1 MYESFFGLERKPFE
15 ITPDPAFMYASLQ
28 HKEALAS
35 LIYGV
40 KEKKGLMVLTGEVGT
55 GKTLLLRCLLQMLGP
70 DTKTAYI
77 INPRLSL
84 MEFFHSMAHELELGG
99 EFPTKAAFLE
109 RINGFLLE
117 TAAKGG
123 RALLIVDEAQNLGLP
138 ILEEIRLLMNLE
150 TAKQKLLQVI
160 LAGQPELH
168 KIIEF
173 SCMRQFK
180 QRISLRAHLNPL
192 SLKETGLYIR
202 RRLEVAGLKQG
213 EIFGK
218 RCVGLIHNYSCGIPR
233 LINVVCDNALLT
245 AFALGK
251 KKVEPGVVKE
261 VIGDLEGKGLKRVG
275 GLIWPRDERDLVQ
288 EWTMPRDRGKA
299 PGTARWV
306 WAAVGLVVAL
316 AGALAMV
323 GGGAQWIPRVW
334 AGLKRFLDLAG

>member
-15 ITPDPAFMYASLQ
+15 ITPDPAFMYASQQ

-55 GKTLLLRCLLQMLGP
+55 GKTLLVRCLLQMLDEG
-70 DTKTAYI
+70 TKTAYI

-84 MEFFHSMAHELELGG
+84 MEFFQSIAHEFELGG
-99 EFPTKAAFLE
+99 EFSTKAAFLE
-109 RINGFLLE
+109 RLNGFLLD
-117 TAAKGG
+117 TVSKGE

-180 QRISLRAHLNPL
+180 QRISLRAQLNPL
-192 SLKETGLYIR
+192 SGKETALYIR
-202 RRLEVAGLKQG
+202 RRLEVAGLSRG
-213 EIFGK
+213 EIFSK
-218 RCVGLIHNYSCGIPR
+218 SSVTLIHKYSSGIPR
-233 LINVVCDNALLT
+233 LINVVCDNCLLT
-245 AFALGK
+245 AYALGK
-251 KKVEPGVVKE
+251 KKVEPQVVKE
-261 VIGDLEGKGLKRVG
+261 VIADLEGKGLKRLGSLV
-275 GLIWPRDERDLVQ
+275 WPRDERDLAQ
-288 EWTMPRDRGKA
+288 EWSMPRHPKRGS
-299 PGTARWV
+299 GTRWAWV
-306 WAAVGLVVAL
+306 AGVLVVAL
-316 AGALAMV
+316 AGALAAL
-323 GGGAQWIPRVW
+323 GGGAQWIPKVW
-334 AGLKRFLDLAG
+334 AGLKRFLDLPG

>member
-1 MYESFFGLERKPFE
+1 MYESFFGLEKKPFE
-15 ITPDPAFMYASLQ
+15 ITPDPAFMYASQQ

-55 GKTLLLRCLLQMLGP
+55 GKTLLVRCLLQMLDEG
-70 DTKTAYI
+70 TKTAYI

-84 MEFFHSMAHELELGG
+84 MEFFQSIAHEFDLGG
-99 EFPTKAAFLE
+99 EFSSKAAFLE
-109 RINGFLLE
+109 RINGFLLD
-117 TAAKGG
+117 TAAKGQK
-123 RALLIVDEAQNLGLP
+123 AVLIVDEAQNLGLP

-192 SLKETGLYIR
+192 SPKETALYIR
-202 RRLEVAGLKQG
+202 RRLQVAGFSNG
-213 EIFGK
+213 EIFE
-218 RCVGLIHNYSCGIPR
+218 RRSVSLIHRYSSGIPR
-233 LINVVCDNALLT
+233 LINVVCDNSLLT
-245 AFALGK
+245 AYALGK
-251 KKVEPGVVKE
+251 KRVGPAVVKE
-261 VIGDLEGKGLKRVG
+261 VIGDLEGKGLKRAGSLV
-275 GLIWPRDERDLVQ
+275 WPRDERDLVQ
-288 EWTMPRDRGKA
+288 EWTMPRNSGKHS
-299 PGTARWV
+299 GARWV
-306 WAAVGLVVAL
+306 WAAGVLAVAL
-316 AGALAMV
+316 AGVWAVL

>member
-15 ITPDPAFMYASLQ
+15 ITPDPAFMYASRQ

-55 GKTLLLRCLLQMLGP
+55 GKTLLLRCLLQMLDQG
-70 DTKTAYI
+70 TKTAYI

-84 MEFFHSMAHELELGG
+84 MEFFQSIAHELDLGG

-109 RINGFLLE
+109 RMNAFLLE
-117 TAAKGG
+117 TAQQGH

-150 TAKQKLLQVI
+150 TTKQKLLQVI

-168 KIIEF
+168 RIIEF

-192 SLKETGLYIR
+192 SRKETALYIE
-202 RRLEVAGLKQG
+202 RRLEAAGLSQG
-213 EIFGK
+213 EIFEK
-218 RCVGLIHNYSCGIPR
+218 RSVALIHKYSSGIPR
-233 LINVVCDNALLT
+233 LINVVCDNSLLT
-245 AFALGK
+245 AYALGEK
-251 KKVEPGVVKE
+251 RVRPAVVKE
-261 VIGDLEGKGLKRVG
+261 VIGDLEGKGLKRAGTLV
-275 GLIWPRDERDLVQ
+275 WPRDERDLVH
-288 EWTMPRDRGKA
+288 EWSVPRDSGRTWRT
-299 PGTARWV
+299 PWV
-306 WAAVGLVVAL
+306 WLACVLVVAL
-316 AGALAMV
+316 AGALAAL

-334 AGLKRFLDLAG
+334 AGIKRFLDLAG